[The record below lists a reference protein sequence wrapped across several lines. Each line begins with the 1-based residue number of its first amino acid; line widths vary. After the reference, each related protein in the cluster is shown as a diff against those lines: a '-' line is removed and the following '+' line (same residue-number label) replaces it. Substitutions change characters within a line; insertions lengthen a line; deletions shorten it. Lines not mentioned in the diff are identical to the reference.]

1 MFGVII
7 GLIAGGLGVYYYGDR
22 IRRYIDEKLPDVR
35 TKAADGLQTLERKVG
50 ENIRAAERAT
60 RPPGESGNLRS
71 VAGDRQPG
79 ER

>member
-22 IRRYIDEKLPDVR
+22 IRRYVDEKLPDVR
-35 TKAADGLQTLERKVG
+35 TKAADGLQVLERKVG
-50 ENIRAAERAT
+50 ENLRAAERAA
-60 RPPGESGNLRS
+60 RPPQASDTLHKA
-71 VAGDRQPG
+71 AGDRQPG

>member
-7 GLIAGGLGVYYYGDR
+7 GMIAGGLGVYYYGDR
-22 IRRYIDEKLPDVR
+22 IRRYMDQKLPDVR
-35 TKAADGLQTLERKVG
+35 TKAADGLQTLERKVA
-50 ENIRAAERAT
+50 ENLRAAEKAT
-60 RPPGESGNLRS
+60 RPPASGNLHC